1 MSQTTKLMKI
11 RKLVKQG
18 VAYGY
23 YAHYK
28 HDKIQNTYN
37 SSELF
42 SYPKNCVSVLK
53 IKVVDT
59 VTNFT
64 SVKSMY
70 QSNYTV

>member
-1 MSQTTKLMKI
+1 MKSKQIFDYLKIMSQTTKLMKI

-42 SYPKNCVSVLK
+42 SYP
-53 IKVVDT
+53 
-59 VTNFT
+59 
-64 SVKSMY
+64 
-70 QSNYTV
+70 